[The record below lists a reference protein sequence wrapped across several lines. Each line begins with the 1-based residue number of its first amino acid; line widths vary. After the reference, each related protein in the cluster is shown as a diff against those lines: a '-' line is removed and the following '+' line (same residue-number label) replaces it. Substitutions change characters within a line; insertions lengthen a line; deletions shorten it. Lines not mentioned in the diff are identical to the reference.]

1 MASEGCCDN
10 IQQIECGCLD
20 TVREKR
26 NVFASATS
34 GILFAMGWWLI
45 IDASL
50 VHFIEPSH
58 QVIGAIS
65 TLGLIMVNSISGA
78 MIDADSYTDG
88 VCGPTGA
95 RVWLIIGLMMS
106 FGGFIAGAWVM
117 SQQYLKRDDRDDEG
131 GIAMFFQNV
140 LIFLSSML
148 FKFGRAP
155 SGSF

>member
-1 MASEGCCDN
+1 MASQGCCDN
-10 IQQIECGCLD
+10 IQMDCGCLD

-26 NVFASATS
+26 NMIASASS
-34 GILFAMGWWLI
+34 GVLFAVAWWVI

-65 TLGLIMVNSISGA
+65 SLGLIMVNSISGS
-78 MIDADSYTDG
+78 MIDGDSYSDG
-88 VCGPTGA
+88 VCGPAGM
-95 RVWLIIGLMMS
+95 RLWLIIGLMMS

-117 SQQYLKRDDRDDEG
+117 SQQYLKRDDRPNEG
-131 GIAMFFQNV
+131 GISLFFQNV
-140 LIFLSSML
+140 LIFISSMI

-155 SGSF
+155 ANY